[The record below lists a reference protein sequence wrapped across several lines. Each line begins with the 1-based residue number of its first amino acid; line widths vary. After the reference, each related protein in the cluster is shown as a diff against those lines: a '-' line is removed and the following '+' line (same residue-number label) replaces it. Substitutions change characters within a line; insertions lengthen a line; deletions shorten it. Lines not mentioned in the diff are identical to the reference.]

1 MSSARDEIMQRINDA
16 LAASQC
22 EPAPEPP
29 REYIREGEF
38 APGAPEVIDDLI
50 EKLVDY
56 TAVVVTTDEA
66 GIPDAID
73 KYLEDVS
80 SVVVPHGL
88 NDEWKAAAGRNG
100 RSVSEDSREKALGNY
115 DLDKID
121 AVVTASRVAI
131 SLSGTIVLD
140 GEPDQGRRAITL
152 VPDTHVIVLRAKDVY
167 PTVPQAVSVLNENPT
182 RPITWIAGPSATSDI
197 ELVRVDGVHGPRNL
211 RVIIV
216 TD

>member
-1 MSSARDEIMQRINDA
+1 MSAREEILQRIKDA
-16 LAASQC
+16 LALSQG

-29 REYIREGEF
+29 RNYIQEGEF
-38 APGAPEVIDDLI
+38 PPGAPEVIEDLI

-73 KYLEDVS
+73 AYLEDAS

-88 NDEWKAAAGRNG
+88 DEEWKKAAGRHD
-100 RSVSEDSREKALGNY
+100 RTVQEDSREKPLGNY

-121 AVVTASRVAI
+121 AVVTGARVAI
-131 SLSGTIVLD
+131 SMSGTIVLD

-152 VPDTHVIVLRAKDVY
+152 VPDSHVIVLRAKDIY
-167 PTVPQAVSVLNENPT
+167 PTVPQAVSVLDKNPT

>member
-1 MSSARDEIMQRINDA
+1 MVE
-16 LAASQC
+16 
-22 EPAPEPP
+22 
-29 REYIREGEF
+29 
-38 APGAPEVIDDLI
+38 
-50 EKLVDY
+50 
-56 TAVVVTTDEA
+56 TTNEA

-73 KYLEDVS
+73 KFLEDAS

-88 NDEWKAAAGRNG
+88 PESWKKAAGRHDRN
-100 RSVSEDSREKALGNY
+100 VQEDSREKALGNY

-131 SLSGTIVLD
+131 SMSGTIVLD

-167 PTVPQAVSVLNENPT
+167 PTVPQAVSILDKNPT
-182 RPITWIAGPSATSDI
+182 RPITWIAYHQLRRTSS
-197 ELVRVDGVHGPRNL
+197 LFVLMAFTPRNL